1 MSLFLFTT
9 AISSAI
15 AEACTPAL
23 ADPHLIWPF
32 VGTAVAGFVLA
43 AFFWFMYRD
52 VDNDAFIIQA
62 QDNNSVGAGNHDTS
76 VMERSE
82 SASDDEKRAIENR
95 V

>member
-1 MSLFLFTT
+1 MALFLFTT

-43 AFFWFMYRD
+43 AFFWLMYRD
-52 VDNDAFIIQA
+52 LDHDPFLNRPQEDAIDA
-62 QDNNSVGAGNHDTS
+62 RNSSLTGS
-76 VMERSE
+76 YE
-82 SASDDEKRAIENR
+82 SASDREKRVMEKSA
-95 V
+95 